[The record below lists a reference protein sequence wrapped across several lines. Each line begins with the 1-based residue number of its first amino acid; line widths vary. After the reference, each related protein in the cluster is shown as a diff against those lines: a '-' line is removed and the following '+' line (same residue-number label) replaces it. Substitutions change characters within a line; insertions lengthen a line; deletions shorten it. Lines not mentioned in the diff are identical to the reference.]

1 MVGWGLPGNRGT
13 QPGLSRDGK
22 GRLEETAD
30 TQAHAVM
37 GGGNRDH
44 VFLLTASSEAER
56 VSPSCPH
63 AGAISSLSYPGWTV
77 RNAETQRGEHAA
89 MLQVHATNQ
98 GYACAALASISGFQT
113 CSLHAETVIP
123 REQDCRS
130 LSVWAAHWLPG
141 RWGERATLS
150 GCAALLPPPATQ
162 GVGERQHPS
171 VFVQSGQCA
180 GQGQREPP
188 VSRPQ
193 AQQQQPLGTQ
203 WVTVTGERI
212 STLCC

>member
-1 MVGWGLPGNRGT
+1 MVGWGLPGSRGT

-30 TQAHAVM
+30 TQARAVM

-77 RNAETQRGEHAA
+77 RNAETQRGVREHAA
-89 MLQVHATNQ
+89 MLQVHATYQ
-98 GYACAALASISGFQT
+98 GYACATLASISGFQT
-113 CSLHAETVIP
+113 CCLHAETFIP

-130 LSVWAAHWLPG
+130 LSVWAVHWLPG
-141 RWGERATLS
+141 RWGRGAPCPGVLLS
-150 GCAALLPPPATQ
+150 YLLL
-162 GVGERQHPS
+162 
-171 VFVQSGQCA
+171 
-180 GQGQREPP
+180 
-188 VSRPQ
+188 
-193 AQQQQPLGTQ
+193 QQQEWEKGSIQA
-203 WVTVTGERI
+203 W
-212 STLCC
+212 LCRVVNVQGRANVNCLCHGPKLSSSSH